1 LLSAIDELEQTLA
14 TAWNLETLAVYGDQL
29 QAIGDPRG
37 ELVAIDL
44 AIDDDTA
51 SPGVEERRRACMQ
64 AWAGEL
70 AALRTTR
77 FKYGFV
83 LDTIGIDVAR
93 VLDSKLADHMLGV
106 RIAADYE
113 RIAPQ
118 AAQLAQ
124 RPRRFVR
131 QLAVRAGTEAPWSMQ
146 RLLDSALINNVI
158 AATPNLVSFEAE
170 GRAVLDSFPHP
181 NLRTLRVTGFDVM
194 AALRQPGVA
203 MAATKLDMWFGR
215 QPALLPAASLPALR
229 DLDLSRNM
237 PKPQNINV
245 FETIVQLGVLPQ
257 LTRLAVPK
265 LADEDDVM
273 SLQEALDRAV
283 ALRELVVAGPRG
295 ALVDSLRHPHATISA
310 LGRSASR

>member
-1 LLSAIDELEQTLA
+1 LLAIDELEQTLA

-51 SPGVEERRRACMQ
+51 SPGVEERRRDCMQ

-106 RIAADYE
+106 RIAENYE
-113 RIAPQ
+113 RIAAQ
-118 AAQLAQ
+118 VDQLAR
-124 RPRRFVR
+124 RPRRFLR
-131 QLAVRAGTEAPWSMQ
+131 QLAVRTETDAPWKVK
-146 RLLDSALINNVI
+146 RLLDSARVDAAI
-158 AATPNLVSFEAE
+158 AATPNLVSFDAE
-170 GRAVLDSFPHP
+170 GRAVCDSFPHP
-181 NLRTLRVTGFDVM
+181 NLRTLRVTGFDSIT
-194 AALRQPGVA
+194 ALREPGAA
-203 MAATKLDMWFGR
+203 MSATKLDIWFGEK
-215 QPALLPAASLPALR
+215 PALLPAASLPELR
-229 DLDLSRNM
+229 DLDLSRNTS
-237 PKPQNINV
+237 KPRNINV
-245 FETIVQLGVLPQ
+245 FETIAHLGVLPQ
-257 LTRLAVPK
+257 LTRLAVPE
-265 LADEDDVM
+265 LDDEADVK
-273 SLQEALDRAV
+273 SLQDALDRAV

-295 ALVDSLRHPHATISA
+295 DLVDSLRHPHATISA
-310 LGRSASR
+310 GTASPRSR